1 MSLPHY
7 IYSRSSIPGVL
18 VILNGF
24 VSETTGSIILSS
36 PDDSLENHFAIFLT
50 TTGFSEIQVS
60 KLFISARSP

>member
-7 IYSRSSIPGVL
+7 IYSRSSIPGML

-24 VSETTGSIILSS
+24 ASETTGRIILWS
-36 PDDSLENHFAIFLT
+36 PDDSLEIHFAVFLT
-50 TTGFSEIQVS
+50 ATGFSEIQVS